1 MPVAAEASMHHEHF
15 RKPTPLPVQEPVNME
30 CSEQPLQCQW
40 QGNLCKSG
48 VSYCT
53 INACRADSNI
63 CRYSN
68 AIPEPAEWPTKL
80 DMTKRTDFRHVQ
92 STFAATPSHL
102 QEVTTEGFRI
112 SYHT

>member
-1 MPVAAEASMHHEHF
+1 MSKPKPVVKVQPFSSMKHAKTWFELAMH
-15 RKPTPLPVQEPVNME
+15 T
-30 CSEQPLQCQW
+30 
-40 QGNLCKSG
+40 
-48 VSYCT
+48 
-53 INACRADSNI
+53 
-63 CRYSN
+63 RYSN
-68 AIPEPAEWPTKL
+68 AILEPAEWPTKL